1 MIVRE
6 MPARNWAPAWFA
18 ALLSLWFL
26 VLMPAAWGELAI
38 PPVARVTDQTGT
50 LQPQDVSRLQSRL
63 EAFEQRKGSQIA
75 VLMVA
80 TTQPETVEMYALR
93 VAEAW
98 KLGRQGVDDGALVLV
113 AKDDRKARIEVG
125 YGLEGVLSDIVA
137 KRIIRET
144 MAPAFKAGDF
154 AGGIER
160 SVDRMI
166 SVIDG
171 EPLPA
176 VQESHGQQ
184 DGGGLTGNLEALFV
198 VAFILVVV
206 VGGVLRKL
214 LGRLPAASVV
224 GIAAGAFAWFIAGV
238 VVVGAIV
245 ALIAFVFTLA
255 AGTRSGGR
263 RGGWGGGF
271 PTGGGWS
278 GGRGGG
284 GWSGGGGGFGG
295 GGASGDW

>member
-1 MIVRE
+1 MSARGTPVR
-6 MPARNWAPAWFA
+6 NTAPAWIGWWLA
-18 ALLSLWFL
+18 LWFL
-26 VLMPAAWGELAI
+26 ASMPSAWAELAI

-50 LQPQDVSRLQSRL
+50 LQAQDVSRLESRL

-98 KLGRQGVDDGALVLV
+98 KLGRKGVDDGALVLV

-176 VQESHGQQ
+176 VQESHGPK
-184 DGGGLTGNLEALFV
+184 DGGGSDCV
-198 VAFILVVV
+198 I
-206 VGGVLRKL
+206 RP
-214 LGRLPAASVV
+214 PARAR
-224 GIAAGAFAWFIAGV
+224 A
-238 VVVGAIV
+238 
-245 ALIAFVFTLA
+245 
-255 AGTRSGGR
+255 
-263 RGGWGGGF
+263 
-271 PTGGGWS
+271 
-278 GGRGGG
+278 
-284 GWSGGGGGFGG
+284 
-295 GGASGDW
+295 